1 MCWGPAV
8 FQTNRNTGTKSRLW
22 QIKIGGDYQNSI
34 DNHAVVDHLKV
45 DGTSYANIDYVFGT
59 TRTRYYKST
68 SDSRKNIYIF
78 RLQSSNKNTHV
89 LDNLPSEVKVSQLDA
104 SSSVFPV
111 NSFVTGIYDKLET
124 SAGINANQ
132 MHLVWFSPTTQELY
146 YMRCDFTSTSATS
159 ILLYTGI

>member
-1 MCWGPAV
+1 
-8 FQTNRNTGTKSRLW
+8 
-22 QIKIGGDYQNSI
+22 
-34 DNHAVVDHLKV
+34 LKV

-104 SSSVFPV
+104 SSSVFPA
-111 NSFVTGIYDKLET
+111 NSYVTGIYDKLET
-124 SAGINANQ
+124 SAGVDGN
-132 MHLVWFSPTTQELY
+132 
-146 YMRCDFTSTSATS
+146 
-159 ILLYTGI
+159 